1 VCENNTIWRAD
12 FKMAGVCYFHV
23 YGLQKDYTPDS
34 IHPCY
39 ALAVHVASKQKLYL
53 S

>member
-23 YGLQKDYTPDS
+23 YGLQKDYT
-34 IHPCY
+34 
-39 ALAVHVASKQKLYL
+39 VHLTAFTRAMP
-53 S
+53 